1 MDLRINIEREWEIYH
16 IRKREYLLLLKSL
29 YENKRNA
36 GNSNLIKQKIDEE
49 IEKNIFLKIK

>member
-49 IEKNIFLKIK
+49 IEKNIF